1 MKIKIFTHR
10 FINNWMRISTYVFL
24 IFSGGNFIG
33 NNLNSNNIINLLT
46 VLFGCFFVGFVFV
59 FFQKKEEVEDERN

>member
-46 VLFGCFFVGFVFV
+46 VLFGCFLWALYS
-59 FFQKKEEVEDERN
+59 FFFKKRRK